1 MTKTIT
7 KRLKRNA
14 EDASFLGV
22 FFVGLILAA
31 ITANYYLNIE
41 PHEERDARKQRIA
54 VEVDRIDRLG
64 HSDRA
69 VAGEI
74 NSAK

>member
-1 MTKTIT
+1 MRKTIT
-7 KRLKRNA
+7 KRLKKNP
-14 EDASFLGV
+14 EGASFLGV

-54 VEVDRIDRLG
+54 VEVDRLDRLS
-64 HSDRA
+64 HSSRA
-69 VAGEI
+69 VAGDRD
-74 NSAK
+74 